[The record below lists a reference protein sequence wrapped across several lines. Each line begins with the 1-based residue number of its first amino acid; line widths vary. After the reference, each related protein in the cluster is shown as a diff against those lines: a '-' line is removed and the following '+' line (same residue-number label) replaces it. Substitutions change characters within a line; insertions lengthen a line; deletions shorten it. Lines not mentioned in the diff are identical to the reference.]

1 MSNRLF
7 AVFVVV
13 TTSLGIVIGYR
24 QSTMPQFQSYK
35 LLNVVGLFYDLLGV
49 VVLSE
54 MLAPNPRWKKL
65 SVNVVARLVL

>member
-7 AVFVVV
+7 AVFVVA

-35 LLNVVGLFYDLLGV
+35 FLNVVGLFYYLGV